1 MYLSAGANS
10 GTSSFIETFFLGGAV
25 GGGGGA
31 AAVAAAAAVVLAA
44 AEKNIQNLVFPL
56 MFVLVRCLQVF
67 YGDPPPFAGI
77 GLPSVVMC

>member
-44 AEKNIQNLVFPL
+44 AEKNIQNLVVPL
-56 MFVLVRCLQVF
+56 MFVLV
-67 YGDPPPFAGI
+67 
-77 GLPSVVMC
+77 